1 MIVVRGP
8 EQRRRLAHQ
17 PTIVRFRGRAHV
29 ERHWSVGSDVERH
42 RRAAAERDV
51 AHVAAGE
58 QRRIDQR
65 RERYRREPYPVRSSR
80 GGLERRGVLP
90 ARRKPERRLIAQF
103 VAAGGG
109 RIQHQLIPFQ
119 DQQRLGRGARRF
131 QPLDHAVGRDGRV
144 DFEIDAE
151 LGRSGRNLEV
161 KRVQIDG
168 IAPPGEGLAVDL
180 EDRAAERSEGT
191 RRTVPPRQPLRVH
204 QGQGAGRHGQGQMRR
219 HDAARRLARVDLRF
233 RRRRRPPGRRTL
245 RPPPRRER
253 ARRGSGRARQPRRSR
268 TAVRRQADSRS
279 SAAHPQ

>member
-1 MIVVRGP
+1 MC
-8 EQRRRLAHQ
+8 
-17 PTIVRFRGRAHV
+17 
-29 ERHWSVGSDVERH
+29 SVTAG
-42 RRAAAERDV
+42 AAAERDV

-65 RERYRREPYPVRSSR
+65 RERYRREAYPVGSGR

-90 ARRKPERRLIAQF
+90 ARRKPQRRLIAQF

-109 RIQHQLIPFQ
+109 RIQHQLVPFQ

-131 QPLDHAVGRDGRV
+131 QSLDHAVGRDGRV

-168 IAPPGEGLAVDL
+168 IAPPGEGLPVDL

-204 QGQGAGRHGQGQMRR
+204 QGQRAGRHGQGQMRR
-219 HDAARRLARVDLRF
+219 HDAARRLTRVDLDF
-233 RRRRRPPGRRTL
+233 GGET
-245 RPPPRRER
+245 
-253 ARRGSGRARQPRRSR
+253 ARRGGILFGRRLHASGRGEGQGERGSRECAAGERPHALNSDNGRRL
-268 TAVRRQADSRS
+268 
-279 SAAHPQ
+279 P